1 MLRPEAPWQRGINQD
16 RMNAVADVEYAP
28 VDSAESLPPVE
39 PKAHRLRTVH
49 TAMQA
54 QVLRGGRQI
63 RVAHASAYRE
73 PTIVPQE
80 RPGRPLE
87 KNSSEADVALE
98 AWARWARSA
107 LGSLGW
113 PPRTLLARIAEFGA
127 FGAASRGGG
136 GALEADA
143 LCERV
148 ERAVMRLKAIERK
161 VVTTHYLRWQPL
173 EVSARY
179 CGMSKGRFRTVLS
192 AARRSVGDYLEG
204 SKLLFEQLPP

>member
-1 MLRPEAPWQRGINQD
+1 
-16 RMNAVADVEYAP
+16 MNAVADVAEYVP
-28 VDSAESLPPVE
+28 VDSTDPSSTVT
-39 PKAHRLRTVH
+39 PKPHRLRTVYA
-49 TAMQA
+49 AMDVQT
-54 QVLRGGRQI
+54 LFGGRQI
-63 RVAHASAYRE
+63 RVGRGKAHRE
-73 PTIVPQE
+73 PTIPLQE

-107 LGSLGW
+107 LSNLGW
-113 PPRTLLARIAEFGA
+113 APRTLLARVIEFGA
-127 FGAASRGGG
+127 FGAASRGG
-136 GALEADA
+136 AAVLEADE

-161 VVTTHYLRWQPL
+161 VIVTHYLYWQPL

-179 CGMSKGRFRTVLS
+179 CGMSKGRFRTLLS
-192 AARRSVGDYLEG
+192 SARRSVGDYLDG